1 MMQCS
6 DNVFTIDLQQQA
18 DPIVDNTF
26 GSGNGPIFLNQLNC
40 KGDES
45 DILSC
50 ASPLYVHY
58 CTHVEDVGV
67 RCPG

>member
-1 MMQCS
+1 MQCS
-6 DNVFTIDLQQQA
+6 DDVFTIDLQQQA

-26 GSGNGPIFLNQLNC
+26 GSGTGPIFLNQLNC
-40 KGDES
+40 RGGES